1 MNWLNKL
8 SGFKRAPHGLEWR
21 LLRLMPKMCIASTVL
36 PALAALLARFFM
48 TGSTEAELVRNIQVF
63 DYLMIGLVL
72 FVWTMIL
79 TLAIGCIIVWLM
91 KGPAYVADGYALSH
105 SDKPKR

>member
-1 MNWLNKL
+1 
-8 SGFKRAPHGLEWR
+8 
-21 LLRLMPKMCIASTVL
+21 MPKICIASTVL

-48 TGSTEAELVRNIQVF
+48 TGSTEAELARHIQVF

>member
-21 LLRLMPKMCIASTVL
+21 LLRMMPKMCFVSTVL

-48 TGSTEAELVRNIQVF
+48 TGSTEAELVRRIQVF

-79 TLAIGCIIVWLM
+79 TLAIGCAIVWLM
-91 KGPAYVADGYALSH
+91 KGPAYVADGYALPH
-105 SDKPKR
+105 SDRPKR